1 MMKRMVSVFL
11 AVIMLLSLLPA
22 AYAMVLDEAEE
33 NSDGGEEYYE
43 DPGITTEEL
52 LGINWGEWPKTMYVY
67 TENRG
72 ALLVRSEPAKG
83 DNVIQR
89 LDYGAEVIVEG
100 PVAVNADWSVIQC
113 SNGPQG
119 VGYVMT
125 RFLVSSRPGDADR
138 VKAEKQQQTEQ
149 KKAEQ
154 QKQAEQQRQEAAVQ
168 SFNGQ
173 ALIGIVRAPRPSGW
187 VDLRE
192 RATAESARVA
202 SLPDGRELTIIGE
215 SGNWYSAID
224 SESGKIG
231 FISKKS
237 VNVYGGVPQAP
248 EPVKQQMGRLNVN
261 GEFALQCSLP
271 EGYVMQ
277 ITTATDTKISALIT
291 PADNEKPI
299 LRLSIA
305 YNELYSDIDRMNDL
319 DHEQLI
325 QLEESF
331 TDMNDVEFTYSQTA
345 YGTDL
350 LIVREI
356 GADTDYVDVLSVYKG
371 YEIEFVMSPNP
382 QARNQTLTDA
392 QIQMCVDF
400 LSELDFIEA

>member
-1 MMKRMVSVFL
+1 MKRMVSVFL

-22 AYAMVLDEAEE
+22 AYAMELDEE
-33 NSDGGEEYYE
+33 EEYYE
-43 DPGITTEEL
+43 DPSPTVEEL

-72 ALLVRSEPAKG
+72 ALLVRSEPVKG

-89 LDYGAEVIVEG
+89 LDYGAKVIVEG
-100 PVAVNADWSVIQC
+100 PVVINADWSVIQC
-113 SNGPQG
+113 AYGPDG

-125 RFLVSSRPGDADR
+125 RFLVSSRPGDADK
-138 VKAEKQQQTEQ
+138 VKTDKQKQAEQ

-154 QKQAEQQRQEAAVQ
+154 QKQAEQKKAEQQKQAAAAVQ

-173 ALIGIVRAPRPSGW
+173 ALIGTVRATRPSGW
-187 VDLRE
+187 INLRE
-192 RATAESARVA
+192 KPTAESNRVA

-215 SGNWYSAID
+215 SGNWYNAID

-231 FISKKS
+231 FISKNL
-237 VNVYGGVPQAP
+237 VNVLGAVPQAP

-261 GEFALQCSLP
+261 GEFVLQCSLP

-277 ITTATDTKISALIT
+277 ITNATDTKISALIT

-299 LRLSIA
+299 LQLSIA
-305 YNELYSDIDRMNDL
+305 FNELYSDIDRMNDL

-350 LIVREI
+350 LIARET
-356 GADTDYVDVLSVYKG
+356 GSDTDFVDILSVYKG

-382 QARNQTLTDA
+382 QAQNQSLTDA

-400 LSELDFIEA
+400 LTELDFIEAE

>member
-1 MMKRMVSVFL
+1 M
-11 AVIMLLSLLPA
+11 
-22 AYAMVLDEAEE
+22 
-33 NSDGGEEYYE
+33 
-43 DPGITTEEL
+43 EEL

-89 LDYGAEVIVEG
+89 LDYGAKVIVEG
-100 PVAVNADWSVIQC
+100 PVVINADWSVIQC
-113 SNGPQG
+113 AYGPEG

-125 RFLVSSRPGDADR
+125 RFLVSSRPGDADS
-138 VKAEKQQQTEQ
+138 VKADKQKQAEQ

-154 QKQAEQQRQEAAVQ
+154 QKQAEQKKAEQQKQAEQKKAEQQKQAAAAVQ

-173 ALIGIVRAPRPSGW
+173 ALIGTVRATRPSGW
-187 VDLRE
+187 INLRE
-192 RATAESARVA
+192 RPTAESARVA

-215 SGNWYSAID
+215 SGNWYNAID

-231 FISKKS
+231 FISKNL
-237 VNVYGGVPQAP
+237 VNVLGAMPQPP
-248 EPVKQQMGRLNVN
+248 EPVKQQMGKLNVN
-261 GEFALQCSLP
+261 GEFVLQCSLP

-277 ITTATDTKISALIT
+277 ITYATDTKISALIT

-299 LRLSIA
+299 LQLSIA
-305 YNELYSDIDRMNDL
+305 YNELYSDVDRMNDL

-325 QLEESF
+325 LLEESF

-350 LIVREI
+350 LIAREI
-356 GADTDYVDVLSVYKG
+356 GADTDYVDILSVYKG

-382 QARNQTLTDA
+382 QAQNQFLTEA
-392 QIQMCVDF
+392 QIQMCIDF
-400 LSELDFIEA
+400 LSELDFIEAE